1 MDYIALGQRIRDL
14 RRKRGLTQEK
24 LAELVDLSVPY
35 ISHLERGTKKPS
47 LAVLIR
53 LAECFGRYSGS
64 FTQWQS
70 GKGYDCVF
78 PGDSRTLGRLLCFG
92 TCCPD
97 RNRLRRQKKY
107 PCTRREP
114 PAIGGV
120 EIRFV
125 SY

>member
-53 LAECFGRYSGS
+53 LAEC
-64 FTQWQS
+64 
-70 GKGYDCVF
+70 
-78 PGDSRTLGRLLCFG
+78 LGVTVDRLLSGNQAKDTTAFFPEIQQLLGDCSVSERAVLTEIAYAAKRSIRVHG
-92 TCCPD
+92 VS
-97 RNRLRRQKKY
+97 R
-107 PCTRREP
+107 P
-114 PAIGGV
+114 P
-120 EIRFV
+120 
-125 SY
+125 

>member
-53 LAECFGRYSGS
+53 LAELLG
-64 FTQWQS
+64 
-70 GKGYDCVF
+70 DCSVSERAVLTEIAYAAKRSIRVH
-78 PGDSRTLGRLLCFG
+78 GVSR
-92 TCCPD
+92 
-97 RNRLRRQKKY
+97 
-107 PCTRREP
+107 P
-114 PAIGGV
+114 P
-120 EIRFV
+120 
-125 SY
+125 